1 MPRKGLGN
9 GLDTMLGVN
18 TTQSRKKTGSKSQ
31 NIETKE
37 VIKEVIKEVPTEMT
51 LKIKDI
57 EINKDQPRK
66 QFNEDALQELADS
79 ITQHG
84 VIEPLIVTKRDN
96 YYLLVSGERRWRASM
111 KAGLKEVPVVVKDYT
126 DQEILE
132 IGLIENIQRE
142 DLNPIEEAQAYQK
155 LIEEFHMKQDD
166 IAERVSKSRSAI
178 TNILRLLKLAKPVQ
192 EMVIDEKLSNGHARA
207 LLPIEDTELQYET
220 ACKVFDERLS
230 VRETEKLVK
239 KILNDLANPKV
250 EDTTATT
257 VEDLSFLYRDIE
269 EKFKYKLGAKTTI
282 KAKNNDKGKIE
293 IEYFSKDELE
303 HIMEMIYSIQ
313 SQEWYNSNIIQDKII
328 RLKAKIILTESM

>member
-1 MPRKGLGN
+1 MAKKGLGN
-9 GLDTMLGVN
+9 GLDTMLGVH
-18 TTQSRKKTGSKSQ
+18 TTPSRKKSTANSV
-31 NIETKE
+31 ETKE

-79 ITQHG
+79 ISQHG

-126 DQEILE
+126 DQQILE

-178 TNILRLLKLAKPVQ
+178 TNILRLLKLAAPVQ
-192 EMVIDEKLSNGHARA
+192 EMVIDEKISNGHARA
-207 LLPIEDTELQYET
+207 LLPIEDAELQYET

-250 EDTTATT
+250 EATAATT
-257 VEDLSFLYRDIE
+257 EDLSFLYRDIE

-313 SQEWYNSNIIQDKII
+313 S
-328 RLKAKIILTESM
+328 

>member
-250 EDTTATT
+250 EDTTATA

-282 KAKNNDKGKIE
+282 KAKNNEKGKIE

-313 SQEWYNSNIIQDKII
+313 S
-328 RLKAKIILTESM
+328 

>member
-282 KAKNNDKGKIE
+282 KAKNKDKGKIE

-313 SQEWYNSNIIQDKII
+313 S
-328 RLKAKIILTESM
+328 

>member
-18 TTQSRKKTGSKSQ
+18 TTQSRKKAGSKSQ

-250 EDTTATT
+250 EDTAATT

-313 SQEWYNSNIIQDKII
+313 S
-328 RLKAKIILTESM
+328 

>member
-1 MPRKGLGN
+1 MPRKGLGS

-18 TTQSRKKTGSKSQ
+18 TSQSKKTG
-31 NIETKE
+31 TKE
-37 VIKEVIKEVPTEMT
+37 VIKEVIKEVPKEIT

-66 QFNEDALQELADS
+66 QFNEDSIQELADS

-84 VIEPLIVTKRDN
+84 IIEPLVVTKRKK
-96 YYLLVSGERRWRASM
+96 YYLLVSGERRWRAAM
-111 KAGLKEVPVVVKDYT
+111 KAGLKEVPVIIKDYT
-126 DQEILE
+126 DQEVLE

-142 DLNPIEEAQAYQK
+142 DLNPIEEALAYQK
-155 LIEEFHMKQDD
+155 LINEFNLKQDD
-166 IAERVSKSRSAI
+166 VAERVSKSRTAI
-178 TNILRLLKLAKPVQ
+178 TNTLRLLKLSEQVQ

-207 LLPIEDTELQYET
+207 LLGIEDPELQYET

-239 KILNDLANPKV
+239 KLLNDSSSPKN
-250 EDTTATT
+250 ESSATE
-257 VEDLSFLYRDIE
+257 EDLSFLYKDLE

-282 KAKNNDKGKIE
+282 KAKNNEKGKIE
-293 IEYFSKDELE
+293 IEYFSKEELE

-313 SQEWYNSNIIQDKII
+313 N
-328 RLKAKIILTESM
+328 

>member
-1 MPRKGLGN
+1 MAKKGLGN
-9 GLDTMLGVN
+9 GLDTMLGVH
-18 TTQSRKKTGSKSQ
+18 TTSSRNKSSA
-31 NIETKE
+31 NSVETKE

-79 ITQHG
+79 ISQHG
-84 VIEPLIVTKRDN
+84 VIEPLVVTKRDN

-126 DQEILE
+126 DQQILE

-178 TNILRLLKLAKPVQ
+178 TNILRLLKLAAPVQ

-207 LLPIEDTELQYET
+207 LLPIEDAELQYET

-250 EDTTATT
+250 EDTAATT
-257 VEDLSFLYRDIE
+257 EDLSFLYRDIE

-313 SQEWYNSNIIQDKII
+313 S
-328 RLKAKIILTESM
+328 

>member
-1 MPRKGLGN
+1 MPRKGLGS

-18 TTQSRKKTGSKSQ
+18 TSQSKKTG
-31 NIETKE
+31 TKE
-37 VIKEVIKEVPTEMT
+37 VIKEVIKEVPKEIT

-66 QFNEDALQELADS
+66 QFNEDSIQELADS

-84 VIEPLIVTKRDN
+84 IIEPLVVTKRKK
-96 YYLLVSGERRWRASM
+96 YYLLVSGERRWRAAM
-111 KAGLKEVPVVVKDYT
+111 KAGLKEVPVIIKDYT
-126 DQEILE
+126 DQEVLE

-142 DLNPIEEAQAYQK
+142 DLNPIEEALAYQK
-155 LIEEFHMKQDD
+155 LINEFNLKQDD
-166 IAERVSKSRSAI
+166 VAERVSKSRTAI
-178 TNILRLLKLAKPVQ
+178 TNTLRLLKLSEQVQ

-207 LLPIEDTELQYET
+207 LLGIEDSELQYET

-239 KILNDLANPKV
+239 KLLNDSSSPKN
-250 EDTTATT
+250 ESSATE
-257 VEDLSFLYRDIE
+257 EDLSFLYKDLE

-282 KAKNNDKGKIE
+282 KAKNNEKGKIE
-293 IEYFSKDELE
+293 IEYFFFFLLE

-313 SQEWYNSNIIQDKII
+313 N
-328 RLKAKIILTESM
+328 

>member
-37 VIKEVIKEVPTEMT
+37 IIKEVIKEVPTEMT

-313 SQEWYNSNIIQDKII
+313 S
-328 RLKAKIILTESM
+328 